1 MTFDLETYFDYAAST
16 PVDPAV
22 IRVMEDTLKTQFFN
36 PSAQYQSDNPT
47 KQLIRN
53 AQQQVASTINAPTES
68 IIWTSGATESNNLA
82 ILGCAHFYQTF
93 KKHIITSTIEHSSIK
108 STIRQLENSG
118 FDVSYIPVD
127 NQGIIDID
135 KLKDV
140 IRHDTLL
147 VSVIAVQNEIGTIQP
162 LKKIADIAH
171 SKGAYFHVDAA
182 QAIGKI
188 PVDVEADS
196 IDLMSLSAHKCY
208 GPKGIGALY
217 QRQHPKVMLQ
227 PTLYGGQQQLNI
239 RPGTLPTHQIL
250 GMAKAYQLTRENHDK
265 NVMKKLSTQ
274 LITGIKN
281 IDHPITIYGDS
292 KHRAHEILSFRC
304 HGITQNA
311 LLEQMKPLIIST
323 KSSCISHQ
331 NHKAHAVYA
340 ITQDEIAVQESIRI
354 GIGRFTT
361 TAGIE
366 RFIKY
371 LDQAITLLK

>member
-22 IRVMEDTLKTQFFN
+22 IGVMENALKSEFFN
-36 PSAQYQSDNPT
+36 PSGHYQSDNSSID
-47 KQLIRN
+47 LIN
-53 AQQQVASTINAPTES
+53 KAQEQVANTINAPTES
-68 IIWTSGATESNNLA
+68 IIWTSGATESINLA
-82 ILGCAHFYQTF
+82 IIGCAHFYETF
-93 KKHIITSTIEHSSIK
+93 KKHIITSTVEHSATKAAIK
-108 STIRQLENSG
+108 QLEKSGFEVSTIE
-118 FDVSYIPVD
+118 VD
-127 NQGIIDID
+127 DNGIIDLD
-135 KLKDV
+135 KLTEV

-147 VSVIAVQNEIGTIQP
+147 VSIIAVQNEIGTIQP

-182 QAIGKI
+182 QAIGKVS
-188 PVDVEADS
+188 VDVQADS

-227 PTLYGGQQQLNI
+227 PMLYGGQQQLNI

-265 NVMKKLSTQ
+265 DVMKKLSTQ

-292 KHRAHEILSFRC
+292 NHRVHEILSFRC
-304 HGITQNA
+304 HGINQNA

-371 LDQAITLLK
+371 LNRAITQLK